1 MVHTTSLCSYIFLVV
16 GDPEL
21 LLTFGKKSS
30 AHVLGGVSG
39 VASFIT
45 TDKLMLKQLFKSK
58 VGYDNFLNTFILKL

>member
-1 MVHTTSLCSYIFLVV
+1 M
-16 GDPEL
+16 
-21 LLTFGKKSS
+21 
-30 AHVLGGVSG
+30 LGGVSG